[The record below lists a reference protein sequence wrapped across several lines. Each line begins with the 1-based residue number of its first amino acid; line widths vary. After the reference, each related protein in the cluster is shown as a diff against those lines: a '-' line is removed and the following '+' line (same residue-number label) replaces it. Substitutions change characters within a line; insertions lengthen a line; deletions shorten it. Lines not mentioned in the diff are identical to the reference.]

1 MNLKNEKQ
9 ANCFNGAG
17 GDRTHVQTPA
27 NIFIYNHRL
36 CIDLTKERHIAQAS
50 FWRAYQSLFS
60 QLGSG

>member
-36 CIDLTKERHIAQAS
+36 CIDLTKERHIAQA
-50 FWRAYQSLFS
+50 FL
-60 QLGSG
+60 